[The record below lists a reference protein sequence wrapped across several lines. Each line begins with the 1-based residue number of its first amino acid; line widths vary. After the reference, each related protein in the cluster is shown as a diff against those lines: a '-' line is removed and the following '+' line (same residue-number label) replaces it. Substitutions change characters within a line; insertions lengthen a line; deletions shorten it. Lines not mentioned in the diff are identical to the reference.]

1 MDTQSQCSNM
11 AEVARKGEVGGTCA
25 ACCEVAP
32 PVVWAATER
41 KTGQNADSFYSNSD
55 FEVQRRPDRQRP
67 DGLAMLA
74 QMLVIRPSQEEASM
88 LYWALVF
95 LIVAIIAAIF
105 GFGGVAV
112 AAAGIAKL
120 LFFVFLV
127 VFIITLIT
135 GLTRRG
141 GSTGI

>member
-1 MDTQSQCSNM
+1 MLC
-11 AEVARKGEVGGTCA
+11 
-25 ACCEVAP
+25 P
-32 PVVWAATER
+32 P
-41 KTGQNADSFYSNSD
+41 YSKPHI
-55 FEVQRRPDRQRP
+55 EVQRRPDRQLEMYPLCSISDVLRNDLP
-67 DGLAMLA
+67 RGG
-74 QMLVIRPSQEEASM
+74 SM

-120 LFFVFLV
+120 LFFIFLV
-127 VFIITLIT
+127 IFLITLIT

-141 GSTGI
+141 RTGV

>member
-1 MDTQSQCSNM
+1 MS
-11 AEVARKGEVGGTCA
+11 
-25 ACCEVAP
+25 
-32 PVVWAATER
+32 ER
-41 KTGQNADSFYSNSD
+41 LLSPTKIEDIQALPYSKSH
-55 FEVQRRPDRQRP
+55 FEVQRRPDRQVHLHWLCLFSDAGQLTKPR
-67 DGLAMLA
+67 GGT
-74 QMLVIRPSQEEASM
+74 M

-120 LFFVFLV
+120 LFFIFLV